1 MKKIC
6 VFLTMFSLL
15 LCTACSGKN
24 NNASDY
30 AQNNAQYGTLIDR
43 TRMSVGLNDQRLGNR
58 NYVIQPD
65 GSLWTWGIAVDRYN
79 SSGYSESNLTPSAMK
94 LMDDVANYS
103 ADMYN
108 LLAVK
113 NDGSLWSWELDWPDA
128 SIGYPRYDGPTRIMD
143 NVVDVS
149 NNGRTIMAI
158 DSNGGLWSWGLNGYG
173 QLGDGTTEDRY
184 EPAKIMD
191 DVVSVCNGGG
201 YAMAVKS
208 DGSLWGWGINS
219 FGQLGDGTKENRYK
233 PVKIMKDVVAV
244 DCDGGIS
251 MALCEDGSLWGW
263 GSYGNFEA
271 TYNNIIAHAQFDED
285 KYFKRVK
292 VFDDVIDFSI
302 NGDLGV
308 IMAVKSDG
316 SLWGWGSNLYGQL
329 ANSDNK
335 FSAEPVHIMDDI
347 VYVSVFED
355 QYVMAVGND
364 DSVWFWGKESNIND
378 DSFLSTPIRI
388 DLSNLPDNSDEP
400 DWMIVGNSN
409 DWGIAGCPPTWY
421 IETTGSDYLEVGVSA
436 MFYHKI
442 IISEDR
448 RENMKVG
455 IIEETAEN
463 DTLLDMI
470 FGDNDYSSG
479 WSYESFDF
487 NDGNTG
493 IMLKNPQNNWLMW
506 VNGSAIMS
514 FYYTDNPNYDKG
526 MVLDVARTL
535 CDRNRDNA
543 GLLMALD
550 RQLTESGS
558 STTGDN
564 EILGIDTLDEKS
576 MENLE
581 VGESVQDGE
590 DTITFDDTA
599 AGFSKPLEYYF
610 ELSGS
615 YKSSSGQSTLSIS
628 IYSSEEETGI
638 GTVWVDTEMESYYLG
653 EIIAE
658 LEENVY
664 LAETDMGEETVLY
677 VYYIYPEDYETIYID
692 LNVDGQYI
700 GGYTMVEHYE
710 S

>member
-6 VFLTMFSLL
+6 IFLTMLFLL
-15 LCTACSGKN
+15 LCTGCSGKN
-24 NNASDY
+24 NNISDY

-43 TRMSVGLNDQRLGNR
+43 TRMSIGLNDQRLGNR

-65 GSLWTWGIAVDRYN
+65 GSLWTWGMSVDTHN
-79 SSGYSESNLTPSAMK
+79 TSGYSESNLTSNAMK

-113 NDGSLWSWELDWPDA
+113 NDGSLWSWELDWSDA
-128 SIGYPRYDGPTRIMD
+128 YPSYEGPTHIMD

-149 NNGRTIMAI
+149 NKAGCIMAI
-158 DSNGGLWSWGLNGYG
+158 DSDGGLWSWGLNGYG

-184 EPAKIMD
+184 EPTKIMD
-191 DVVSVCNGGG
+191 DVVSVCISGS
-201 YAMAVKS
+201 YAMAIKS
-208 DGSLWGWGINS
+208 NGSLWGWG
-219 FGQLGDGTKENRYK
+219 
-233 PVKIMKDVVAV
+233 
-244 DCDGGIS
+244 
-251 MALCEDGSLWGW
+251 
-263 GSYGNFEA
+263 
-271 TYNNIIAHAQFDED
+271 NN
-285 KYFKRVK
+285 V
-292 VFDDVIDFSI
+292 
-302 NGDLGV
+302 
-308 IMAVKSDG
+308 
-316 SLWGWGSNLYGQL
+316 YGQL
-329 ANSDNK
+329 ANSDK
-335 FSAEPVHIMDDI
+335 GVSVEPIHIMDDI
-347 VYVSVFED
+347 VYVSTFED
-355 QYVMAVGND
+355 QYIMAVGND
-364 DSVWFWGKESNIND
+364 DSVWLWGKGADLESNIND
-378 DSFLSTPIRI
+378 RILSTPIRV
-388 DLSNLPDNSDEP
+388 DLNNLPDNSDEP
-400 DWMIVGNSN
+400 DWVIVGNTN

-421 IETTGSDYLEVGVSA
+421 IETTGSDYLEIGVSA
-436 MFYHKI
+436 MFYHQI

-470 FGDNDYSSG
+470 FWDNDYSSG

-514 FYYTDNPNYDKG
+514 FYYTDNPNYDEDI
-526 MVLDVARTL
+526 VLDVARTL
-535 CDRNRDNA
+535 CDRNRDNTK
-543 GLLMALD
+543 LLMALD

-558 STTGDN
+558 STTGDS
-564 EILGIDTLDEKS
+564 EIFGTDASDDKS
-576 MENLE
+576 MENLD

-599 AGFSKPLEYYF
+599 AGFNKPLEYYF

-615 YKSSSGQSTLSIS
+615 YESNSGQSTLSIG
-628 IYSSEEETGI
+628 IYSSQEEGEASI
-638 GTVWVDTEMESYYLG
+638 GTVWIDTEEESYYLG

-658 LEENVY
+658 PEENVY
-664 LAETDMGEETVLY
+664 LAETDVGEKTVLY

-700 GGYTMVEHYE
+700 GGYTMVEHYVP
-710 S
+710 